1 MTSKFLT
8 GTFLGGGRG
17 GLSLDALLG
26 SEKWFSL
33 SSSLLENYRQSQNS
47 FGTVLITRDPSLR
60 SLAQ

>member
-1 MTSKFLT
+1 M
-8 GTFLGGGRG
+8 GEGGGGGGG

-33 SSSLLENYRQSQNS
+33 SGSLLENYRQSQNS

-60 SLAQ
+60 TFAQ

>member
-1 MTSKFLT
+1 M
-8 GTFLGGGRG
+8 GGG

-60 SLAQ
+60 TLAQKALCC

>member
-8 GTFLGGGRG
+8 GTFWGGRG

-60 SLAQ
+60 TFAQ